1 MKSKYDCV
9 VVGAGP
15 AGLMTAKTLG
25 ESGQDVLLVDIKKDI
40 PEVNRCCCTM
50 LINEPNTHGDTVRIV
65 DNNIQ
70 FEKTGLNVRYTGQW
84 VKMVKSIR
92 LSPGGNKLTMA
103 NEVEGV
109 AHPYSKNV
117 VLKNLLDD
125 AIACGVDVLT
135 ETAGIKAEN
144 VDGGVK
150 VFLRGTS
157 SRSFKEVKC
166 KVAVAADGVNSQI
179 VKGLEMAKQRKFFTT
194 FHVASYFLEG
204 VENPYPNSWIT
215 FVGKGHTP
223 QGKAQIYM
231 LPKHLPTAKPG
242 DEPIVDIM
250 CGTPIGVTAKAG
262 LDHFLRKGKFA
273 HWFRN
278 AKVIHTASAV
288 LNFYTCILNPVEG
301 NIVAVGDTAA
311 FIETYCQSAMMYG
324 YRAAKAILNV
334 LATGK
339 GYDEYT
345 NFWRE
350 SFEYCWPGEIE
361 KALRGFGLGLMSDSD
376 LDYIFSLTDNEQ
388 YPGYVSENTAPE
400 IMKKAILSH
409 LDQMRKERPD
419 IAKTI
424 EQYWVTKDTQALLK
438 AEHSKEKGK

>member
-1 MKSKYDCV
+1 MKSTYDCV
-9 VVGAGP
+9 VIGAGP

-25 ESGQDVLLVDIKKDI
+25 EAGQDVLLVDIKKDI

-50 LINEPNTHGDTVRIV
+50 LINEPNTHGETFRIV
-65 DNNIQ
+65 DNNIHL
-70 FEKTGLNVRYTGQW
+70 EKTGITIRYTGQW

-92 LSPGGNKLTMA
+92 LSPGGNRLTMV
-103 NEVEGV
+103 NEKEGV

-117 VLKNLLDD
+117 LLRCLLED
-125 AIACGVDVLT
+125 ALANGVDVAT

-144 VDGGVK
+144 INGGVR
-150 VFLRGTS
+150 VFLRETRA
-157 SRSFKEVKC
+157 RSFREVKC

-179 VKGLEMAKQRKFFTT
+179 VKGLELFKQRKFLTT

-215 FVGKGHTP
+215 FVGKGHTR
-223 QGKAQIYM
+223 QGRAQLYM
-231 LPKHLPTAKPG
+231 LPKHLPNAKPG
-242 DEPIVDIM
+242 DEPIIDIM
-250 CGTPIGVTAKAG
+250 CGTPIGYTAKAA
-262 LDHFLRKGKFA
+262 LDQFLRDGRFA
-273 HWFRN
+273 HWFRH

-301 NIVAVGDTAA
+301 NIVAVGDAAA

-339 GYDEYT
+339 GYEEYT

-361 KALRGFGLGLMSDSD
+361 KALRGFGLHVMSDEE
-376 LDYIFSLTDNEQ
+376 LDYIFSLTDSEEYQ
-388 YPGYVSENTAPE
+388 GYVSENTAPD

-409 LDQMRKERPD
+409 LDQMKKERPE
-419 IAKTI
+419 IAKKI
-424 EQYWVTKDTQALLK
+424 EEHWTATDTQSLLK
-438 AEHSKEKGK
+438 GGLDREKGK

>member
-9 VVGAGP
+9 VISAGP
-15 AGLMTAKTLG
+15 GGLMAAKTLG
-25 ESGQDVLLVDIKKDI
+25 ENGQDVLLVDIKKDI
-40 PEVNRCCCTM
+40 PDVNRCCCTM
-50 LINEPNTHGDTVRIV
+50 LINEPNTHGETVRIV
-65 DNNIQ
+65 DNNIHY
-70 FEKTGLNVRYTGQW
+70 EKTGITVRYTGQF
-84 VKMVKSIR
+84 VKMVQSVR
-92 LSPGGNKLTMA
+92 LSPGGNRLTMV
-103 NEVEGV
+103 NREDGV

-117 VLKNLLDD
+117 ILRNLLEDGV
-125 AIACGVDVLT
+125 ASWVDVLT
-135 ETAGIKAEN
+135 ETAGLRAEN
-144 VDGGVK
+144 VDGGVR
-150 VFLRGTS
+150 VFLRGTR
-157 SRSFKEVKC
+157 SRSIQEVKC

-179 VKGLEMAKQRKFFTT
+179 VKNLEMSKTRRFFTT

-204 VENPYPNSWIT
+204 VENPHPNSWVT

-223 QGKAQIYM
+223 QGRAQIYM

-242 DEPIVDIM
+242 DEPIIDIM
-250 CGTPIGVTAKAG
+250 CGTPMGFTSKMA
-262 LDHFLRKGKFA
+262 LDHFLRKGRFA

-278 AKVIHTASAV
+278 AKVVHTASAV

-301 NIVAVGDTAA
+301 NIVAVGDAIA

-339 GYDEYT
+339 GYEEYT
-345 NFWRE
+345 DFWKT

-361 KALRGFGLGLMSDSD
+361 KALRGFGLGVMSDDD
-376 LDYIFSLTDNEQ
+376 LDYIFSLTDKEEYQ
-388 YPGYVSENTAPE
+388 GYVSENTAPD

-419 IAKTI
+419 IAKKI
-424 EQYWVTKDTQALLK
+424 EQHWVGTDTQTLLK
-438 AEHSKEKGK
+438 QGQ